1 MQSYSYDTK
10 GIESLQDIQKPKHA
24 FKCSGHE
31 KKTEK
36 NCFHVRLF
44 SARTVGRWRLQLIKR
59 RDLITILK
67 ATAALKKR
75 MLNKVFHNIT

>member
-1 MQSYSYDTK
+1 MQTGAHDTK
-10 GIESLQDIQKPKHA
+10 GIKSTRYPKAHLNRCGKHA

-36 NCFHVRLF
+36 DCFHVRLF

-67 ATAALKKR
+67 ATAALKKDA
-75 MLNKVFHNIT
+75 